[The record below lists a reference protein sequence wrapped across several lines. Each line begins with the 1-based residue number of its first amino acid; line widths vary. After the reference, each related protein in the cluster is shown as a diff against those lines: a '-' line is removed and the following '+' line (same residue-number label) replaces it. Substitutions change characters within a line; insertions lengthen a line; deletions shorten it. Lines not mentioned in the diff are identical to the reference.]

1 MPAAAATTAAMRPA
15 PGEEPHHRSRE
26 VTTMAR
32 LAKNAPLIVA
42 TMLILASAAAAR
54 PAAADS
60 SLGFGLHSWRTVKDL
75 RHEGFGNIRRSGVSY
90 LLSYQYSPGA
100 LLKFEL
106 DAEYFDKGFGG
117 STHYAI
123 APQAFVL
130 VGGFVYGGVGIG
142 TIYSKDFSNNFSSP
156 FYAARVGLD
165 LHLLPRFSVDVN
177 ANYHFHAW
185 NELKGVSTGTVTLG
199 ALARL
204 RL

>member
-1 MPAAAATTAAMRPA
+1 MARA
-15 PGEEPHHRSRE
+15 
-26 VTTMAR
+26 TMAR
-32 LAKNAPLIVA
+32 LARHAPLIVA
-42 TMLILASAAAAR
+42 AALALVWSAAAR

-60 SLGFGLHSWRTVKDL
+60 SFGLGLHSWRTVQDL
-75 RHEGFGNIRRSGVSY
+75 RHQGFGNIRRSGVSY
-90 LLSYQYSPGA
+90 LLSYQYLPGPVVK
-100 LLKFEL
+100 LEL

-123 APQAFVL
+123 APQAYLL

-165 LHLLPRFSVDVN
+165 FHLLPHLSVDIN
-177 ANYHFHAW
+177 GNYHFHAW
-185 NELKGVSTGTVTLG
+185 HELKGVSTGTVTLG
-199 ALARL
+199 AVARL